1 MCKAQNESS
10 FCAFSIIQLFHC
22 HLLHIVLYSVIES
35 GRSCD
40 GSILHSIGTHVA
52 IVSVITDYICMVT
65 HTASYLSAILA
76 SYC

>member
-35 GRSCD
+35 GRSCFHGFID
-40 GSILHSIGTHVA
+40 GGVFYPDETH
-52 IVSVITDYICMVT
+52 I
-65 HTASYLSAILA
+65 ASYLSAILA